1 MPEPAQPI
9 APTSI
14 FEDAATIIAGDRRQ
28 SYGPVHESFQNVA
41 DVWNAILRGKA
52 RDTITPQ
59 QVALM
64 MIGLKLI
71 RESNR
76 PDRDNRVD
84 ICGYAGLLDLLQRT
98 HA

>member
-1 MPEPAQPI
+1 MPELPQPI
-9 APTSI
+9 TPTSI

-28 SYGPVHESFQNVA
+28 SYGPVEQSFQNVA
-41 DVWNAILRGKA
+41 DVWNVILRGKA
-52 RDTITPQ
+52 KDTITPQ

-64 MIGLKLI
+64 MIGLKLV
-71 RESNR
+71 REANS
-76 PDRDNRVD
+76 PGRDNRVD